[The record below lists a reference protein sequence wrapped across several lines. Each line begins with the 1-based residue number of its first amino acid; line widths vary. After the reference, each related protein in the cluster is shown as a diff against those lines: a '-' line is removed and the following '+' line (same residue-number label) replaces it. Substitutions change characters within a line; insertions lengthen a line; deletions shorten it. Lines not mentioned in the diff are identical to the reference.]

1 MSISPYVIRQISTC
15 FSLLS
20 TDFWAEGSQW
30 NFIALSYE
38 VWRFWHY
45 LMCKSN
51 CISQRLRLN
60 SYHFKPMPW
69 EYCIRFPHY
78 FQPCRLYQELLLVH
92 YNHKMKVV
100 TFYKGQV
107 CSKKLAT
114 SFCSVEGWAVPHSKP
129 LCCLAALHAA
139 LLYVLGSK
147 TCLENTKTFNKPN
160 TTASVQYSLFT
171 LHKLLHHSQTAHS
184 TVPEERLC
192 QSHGCS
198 TLL

>member
-1 MSISPYVIRQISTC
+1 M
-15 FSLLS
+15 
-20 TDFWAEGSQW
+20 DFWAEGSQW
-30 NFIALSYE
+30 SFIALSYE
-38 VWRFWHY
+38 VWHFWHY

-69 EYCIRFPHY
+69 EYCIQFPHY

-114 SFCSVEGWAVPHSKP
+114 SFCSLEGWAVPRSKP
-129 LCCLAALHAA
+129 LCCLAASHAA
-139 LLYVLGSK
+139 LVLGPRLAWK
-147 TCLENTKTFNKPN
+147 TLKHLTNLTLQHPYNTVCLPYTNSYIIHEMLTPPYLK
-160 TTASVQYSLFT
+160 SVS
-171 LHKLLHHSQTAHS
+171 
-184 TVPEERLC
+184 V
-192 QSHGCS
+192 SHG
-198 TLL
+198 